1 MDLKLQ
7 IYLFCLQFAY
17 LIMASNTQGSPM
29 KALIVEDVQIHI
41 LILTTLLGRFNCET
55 TVAKNGK
62 EAVDLFLEGKKF
74 DIVFCDKD
82 MPVMTG
88 PEVLKLFPHF
98 CMKNTYFVLIKY
110 Y

>member
-1 MDLKLQ
+1 
-7 IYLFCLQFAY
+7 
-17 LIMASNTQGSPM
+17 MASNTQGSPV

-82 MPVMTG
+82 MPIMTG

-98 CMKNTYFVLIKY
+98 CMKNTYFVLIEY